1 MSKTETV
8 AAMRFIGTP
17 NLASMLDENQ
27 SLTSAWNEL
36 IQSGVLADLDTLAEQ
51 QQVAKNRS
59 TLIVF
64 SPYAFV
70 AWVGVLVPADTPV
83 PKGLNHF
90 DLPAGLTAV
99 AQQNANMQLPLPLN
113 HLIGGTLEKFEKA
126 GISLPAHLGQ
136 TDRPYFVESYE
147 MSPKGEIVSVMQRV
161 YLGQSTDNDDET
173 YLD

>member
-1 MSKTETV
+1 MSQKETT

-36 IQSGVLADLDTLAEQ
+36 IQNGDLARLDQLAEQ
-51 QQVAKNRS
+51 QQVVKNRS
-59 TLIVF
+59 TLVVF

-90 DLPAGLTAV
+90 DLPESPTV
-99 AQQNANMQLPLPLN
+99 VTQQKANMQLPLPLQ
-113 HLIGGTLEKFEKA
+113 HLIGGALNQFEKD
-126 GISLPAHLGQ
+126 GIDLPEHLGQ
-136 TDRPYFVESYE
+136 TDRPYFVESYQLDTN
-147 MSPKGEIVSVMQRV
+147 GEIQTVSQRV
-161 YLGQSTDNDDET
+161 YLGQSIDNDDET